1 MWTSMF
7 MGLRNI
13 KRRIIRTI
21 LTIMMLMLG
30 TLLIVF
36 STAMNEG
43 PYADMI
49 RMATNTWNGQV
60 QVLHHAYKD
69 SPSMFETIN
78 HPTEIIKVLTQH
90 PEIKQVT
97 SRIET
102 AGLLSLGTRTVAC
115 QITGVNPQLE
125 PKVSTLANTLSK
137 GTFLNSS
144 TQDERLP
151 MVIGD
156 GIAQRL
162 HAKIGSEI
170 IFMGSGADGSMVAEA
185 FELVGILDSGLDDL
199 DASLALIRL
208 KDAQEL
214 FVLGQRVHRIV
225 AKASSSYINTQLK
238 QEIQV
243 KKPNQLYV
251 WDEIMPEVAQGIEQ
265 DRKGGQGFMFIIM
278 LMVLLGTINT
288 LLMSV
293 FERTKELGVM
303 RALGTPRIQI
313 MSVVLWEALW
323 MSLIGVGLG
332 VVLGTSLVEYLAIDG
347 IKMFEEA
354 IEFGGMQL
362 SVLYPMNTLMGN
374 VIYPLCIVAASILGS
389 AWPAWRASC
398 LDPVTAI
405 RQN

>member
-60 QVLHHAYKD
+60 QVLHYAYKD

-78 HPTEIIKVLTQH
+78 QPNEIIKVLTQH
-90 PEIKQVT
+90 PEIQQVT
-97 SRIET
+97 ARIET

-115 QITGVNPQLE
+115 QMTGVDPKLE
-125 PKVSTLANTLSK
+125 PKVSTLANTLSS
-137 GTFLNSS
+137 GTFLDSS

-151 MVIGD
+151 IVIGD
-156 GIAQRL
+156 GMAQRL
-162 HAKIGSEI
+162 QAKIGSEL

-185 FELVGILDSGLDDL
+185 FKLVGILDSGLDDL

-225 AKASSSYINTQLK
+225 AKASSSYINEQLK
-238 QEIQV
+238 QEIQIS
-243 KKPNQLYV
+243 KPNQLYV

-303 RALGTPRIQI
+303 RALGTPRVQI

-332 VVLGTSLVEYLAIDG
+332 VGLGTSLVEYLAIDG

-374 VIYPLCIVAASILGS
+374 VIYPLCIVATSILGS